1 MPNLMDMP
9 RAGASGGAG
18 AENYG
23 NTRASGIEKLDS
35 NDNDGEAVGG
45 EVASSGMACGTI
57 YGAVVV
63 EGIALVAE

>member
-1 MPNLMDMP
+1 MPNLMDTP
-9 RAGASGGAG
+9 RAAASGGAG

-23 NTRASGIEKLDS
+23 NTRASGIEKLGS
-35 NDNDGEAVGG
+35 NDYDGEAARG
-45 EVASSGMACGTI
+45 EVASSGMVCGTI